1 MITSSPHRSRAIQNL
16 KTLKNRGLDR
26 CLSLNSANVSFVIRK
41 GANHRQFHVLTSCSS
56 TAPLSRHLIE
66 ERHFC
71 TDKCSVPIV
80 KTKVNNEDEKSTK
93 GDKTHKPLLISHSN
107 STRMKNDKIRQKEFQ
122 GEDDRQQNEAMV
134 ATSVSV
140 TDYCVRFFI

>member
-1 MITSSPHRSRAIQNL
+1 MITRCQHRSRAVQNL
-16 KTLKNRGLDR
+16 RTLKNQGLDR
-26 CLSLNSANVSFVIRK
+26 CLSLNSTNVRFVIGK
-41 GANHRQFHVLTSCSS
+41 GANQRQFHVLTSCSS

-66 ERHFC
+66 ERNFC
-71 TDKCSVPIV
+71 TDKCSAKTL
-80 KTKVNNEDEKSTK
+80 KTKVNTEDEKNTK

-134 ATSVSV
+134 ATSVSI
-140 TDYCVRFFI
+140 TDY